1 MKISLGWIEV
11 SYKVLFFGQ
20 SKLRL
25 RIWVMGPGSQ
35 TGWECSNHQPISARS
50 NLVDFL
56 GSSLELLWL
65 ISSIPSTFKTSQHHI
80 LNITCWT
87 KKHMG
92 LSRNGGYTEIYREKS
107 PTEWQKNTGG
117 TSFFP
122 NNCNPTGFLVP
133 PFSSKICSTCCLLV
147 AASAPSSSLL
157 RPLHRLAP
165 KLLLEWRWKATC
177 PLCNVYRL
185 TWFTF
190 HVLDL
195 VDLNECTI
203 HVTVIDSTE

>member
-87 KKHMG
+87 QKHMG
-92 LSRNGGYTEIYREKS
+92 LEKIPHWMTKQHWRNT
-107 PTEWQKNTGG
+107 
-117 TSFFP
+117 FFP

-185 TWFTF
+185 TWLTF
-190 HVLDL
+190 RVLDL